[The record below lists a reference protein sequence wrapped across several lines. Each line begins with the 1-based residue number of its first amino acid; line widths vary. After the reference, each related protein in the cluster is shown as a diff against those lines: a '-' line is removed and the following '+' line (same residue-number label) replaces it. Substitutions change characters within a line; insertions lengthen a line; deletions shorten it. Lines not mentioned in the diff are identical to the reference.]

1 MRKDGIRMRQY
12 KVCCSLLII
21 AILLV
26 FSRPVFASD
35 LENLNRE
42 NILSHLQDAF
52 KAQQSLSEKP
62 REKEEMVQILSEYF
76 NKDITNQY
84 LKKNLFEEDGKYIV
98 YGTDFPIYVI
108 PFFAYDEKTK
118 IIEENDQIVVY
129 EFFPASNDG
138 PVSYDDHYEWVK
150 LTKTQKGLMVTD
162 IKNYAKN
169 LEEIGQNK
177 TNGQEVKVTINSEG
191 DTQKV
196 DDHNEGRYLL
206 NQHLSQILLPYF
218 YSKTISHNFFYEKI
232 M

>member
-1 MRKDGIRMRQY
+1 MRQY

-21 AILLV
+21 AFLLV
-26 FSRPVFASD
+26 FSHPVFAAD

-62 REKEEMVQILSEYF
+62 REKAEMVQILSEYF

-108 PFFAYDEKTK
+108 PFFTYDEKTK
-118 IIEENDQIVVY
+118 IVEENDQIVVY

-177 TNGQEVKVTINSEG
+177 TNGQEVKVTINSEE

>member
-1 MRKDGIRMRQY
+1 MRQN

-21 AILLV
+21 AILLL
-26 FSRPVFASD
+26 FSHPVLASD
-35 LENLNRE
+35 LENVNRE

-76 NKDITNQY
+76 NKDITIQFLN
-84 LKKNLFEEDGKYIV
+84 KNLFEEDGKYIV
-98 YGTDFPIYVI
+98 YGTDFPIYTI
-108 PFFAYDEKTK
+108 PFFTYDEGTK
-118 IIEENDQIVVY
+118 IVEKNDQIVVY

-150 LTKTQKGLMVTD
+150 LTETQKGILVTD

-177 TNGQEVKVTINSEG
+177 TNRQEVKGTKNTEV
-191 DTQKV
+191 DTQKT
-196 DDHNEGRYLL
+196 DDHSEREYLL

-218 YSKTISHNFFYEKI
+218 YSKTILHNFFYEKI

>member
-1 MRKDGIRMRQY
+1 MRKDGIRMRPY
-12 KVCCSLLII
+12 KLGCSLFII

-26 FSRPVFASD
+26 FSHPVFASD
-35 LENLNRE
+35 FENLNRE

-76 NKDITNQY
+76 NKDITKQY

-108 PFFAYDEKTK
+108 PFFTYDEKTK
-118 IIEENDQIVVY
+118 IVEEYDQIVVY

-196 DDHNEGRYLL
+196 DDHIEGRYLL
-206 NQHLSQILLPYF
+206 NQHLNQILLPYF
-218 YSKTISHNFFYEKI
+218 YSKTISHNFFDEKI

>member
-1 MRKDGIRMRQY
+1 MRQY

-26 FSRPVFASD
+26 FSHPVFASD
-35 LENLNRE
+35 LGSLNRE

-62 REKEEMVQILSEYF
+62 REKAEMVQILSEYF

-108 PFFAYDEKTK
+108 PFFTYDEKTK
-118 IIEENDQIVVY
+118 IVEENDQIVVY

-177 TNGQEVKVTINSEG
+177 TNGQEVKVTINSEE